1 MAWPIT
7 SGDYVVGDP
16 KSPVA
21 VVTLA
26 SDYRNLNLKKT
37 TPSAEPVLRKIL
49 ELRR

>member
-26 SDYRNLNLKKT
+26 SDYRNLNLKK
-37 TPSAEPVLRKIL
+37 LRH
-49 ELRR
+49 LRNLFYGKFWN

>member
-1 MAWPIT
+1 MGWPIT
-7 SGDYVVGDP
+7 SGDYIVGDP

-26 SDYRNLNLKKT
+26 SDYRNLNLKT
-37 TPSAEPVLRKIL
+37 TPSVEPVLRKIS